1 VLVDRL
7 IRAGGVGALA
17 ISLTAVSL
25 PLTTPI
31 ASASDLVGAA
41 TDLPNFLFKKKK
53 SKPKKKKKKRSK
65 GKEIK
70 PRISSAEA
78 QTKRDAIRE
87 AVAEA
92 REAEDWNT
100 VADGLESNGAILG
113 DPVTLMEAGEARLK
127 QAEKERSI
135 EDAEKAIETTR
146 KSLDILHFLAAVAA
160 DEAETSWY
168 VIPPPAAAEMIT
180 QGDAQVAA
188 AETLIEEI
196 EQEQKADEEAIATG
210 PGRAKKA
217 PKKKKD
223 RGPRRP
229 GTGLIVGGSV
239 ATAVGLAGAGLG
251 IAGVA
256 ISGQRQNAIED
267 EAGQMV
273 PDQDKMD
280 ELDAEGK
287 RANVMGYAGLGV
299 AVVGLAV
306 GVPLIVIG
314 LKKRRE
320 AGPSASA
327 RVLVAPYMSTEHNGL
342 VLSGRF

>member
-1 VLVDRL
+1 
-7 IRAGGVGALA
+7 
-17 ISLTAVSL
+17 
-25 PLTTPI
+25 
-31 ASASDLVGAA
+31 
-41 TDLPNFLFKKKK
+41 
-53 SKPKKKKKKRSK
+53 
-65 GKEIK
+65 
-70 PRISSAEA
+70 
-78 QTKRDAIRE
+78 
-87 AVAEA
+87 
-92 REAEDWNT
+92 
-100 VADGLESNGAILG
+100 
-113 DPVTLMEAGEARLK
+113 
-127 QAEKERSI
+127 
-135 EDAEKAIETTR
+135 
-146 KSLDILHFLAAVAA
+146 
-160 DEAETSWY
+160 
-168 VIPPPAAAEMIT
+168 
-180 QGDAQVAA
+180 
-188 AETLIEEI
+188 
-196 EQEQKADEEAIATG
+196 
-210 PGRAKKA
+210 
-217 PKKKKD
+217 
-223 RGPRRP
+223 
-229 GTGLIVGGSV
+229 VGGSV